1 MNEREAQE
9 KLILVTVDD
18 REIGTLGKEE
28 VHRQGLLHR
37 AFSVFLYDGERM
49 LLQKRADGKYHSGGL
64 WTNACCSHPRAGEAL
79 EEAVHK
85 RMMLELGLD
94 TEVRELFSFTYRTK
108 FAEDLYEYE
117 YDHVF
122 LGTYDSTLPVRIAPD
137 EASEY
142 RWVGLSDLKQELLLQ
157 PDTFTSWFL
166 IAVSGVL
173 PVIEQENALKY
184 QEAQE
189 RRRVGEQNA
198 PGVIV

>member
-1 MNEREAQE
+1 MKPSEANE

-28 VHRQGLLHR
+28 VHREGLLHR

-49 LLQKRADGKYHSGGL
+49 LLQKRADGKYHSAGL
-64 WTNACCSHPRAGEAL
+64 WTNACCSHPRAGERL
-79 EEAVHK
+79 EEAVH
-85 RMMLELGLD
+85 RRLQLECGLD
-94 TEVRELFSFTYRTK
+94 TDVRELFAFTYRTK
-108 FAEDLYEYE
+108 FADGLCEYE

-122 LGTYDSTLPVRIAPD
+122 LGTYDSTLPVRLDPE

-142 RWVGLSDLKQELLLQ
+142 RWVTLSDLKQELLLQ

-166 IAVSGVL
+166 IAISRVL

-189 RRRVGEQNA
+189 KQRVGETK
-198 PGVIV
+198 

>member
-1 MNEREAQE
+1 MKPSEALE

-18 REIGTLGKEE
+18 KEIGSLGKEE
-28 VHRQGLLHR
+28 VHREGLLHR

-79 EEAVHK
+79 EDAVH
-85 RMMLELGLD
+85 RRLMLECGD
-94 TEVRELFSFTYRTK
+94 
-108 FAEDLYEYE
+108 DLYEYE

-122 LGTYDSTLPVRIAPD
+122 LGTYDSSLPIRMDPE

-142 RWVGLSDLKQELLLQ
+142 RWVRLSELKQEVLLK

-166 IAVSGVL
+166 IAISKVL

-189 RRRVGEQNA
+189 KQRVGETTPESEA
-198 PGVIV
+198 

>member
-1 MNEREAQE
+1 MKPSEALE

-18 REIGTLGKEE
+18 KEIGSLGKEE
-28 VHRQGLLHR
+28 VHREGLLHR

-64 WTNACCSHPRAGEAL
+64 WTNACCSHPRVGEAL
-79 EEAVHK
+79 EDAVH
-85 RMMLELGLD
+85 RRLMLECGLD

-108 FAEDLYEYE
+108 FADDLYEYE

-122 LGTYDSTLPVRIAPD
+122 LGTYDSSLPIRMDPE

-142 RWVGLSDLKQELLLQ
+142 RWVGLSELKQELLLK

-166 IAVSGVL
+166 IAISKVL

-189 RRRVGEQNA
+189 KQRVGETTPEKEA
-198 PGVIV
+198 

>member
-1 MNEREAQE
+1 MNEWEAQE

-28 VHRQGLLHR
+28 THRQGLLHR

-49 LLQKRADGKYHSGGL
+49 LLQRRADGKYHSAGL
-64 WTNACCSHPRAGEAL
+64 WTNACCSHPRAGETL
-79 EEAVHK
+79 DEAVHR
-85 RMMLELGLD
+85 RMKLELGLD
-94 TEVRELFSFTYRTK
+94 SDVRELFSFTYRTK
-108 FAEDLYEYE
+108 FADDLYEYE

-122 LGTYDSTLPVRIAPD
+122 LGTYDSSLPVRID
-137 EASEY
+137 REEASEY
-142 RWVGLSDLKQELLLQ
+142 RWVGLSELKQELLLR

-189 RRRVGEQNA
+189 KQRVGEA
-198 PGVIV
+198 

>member
-18 REIGTLGKEE
+18 KELGTLGKRET
-28 VHRQGLLHR
+28 HQQGLLHR

-64 WTNACCSHPRAGEAL
+64 WTNACCSHPRAGERL
-79 EEAVHK
+79 EDAVH
-85 RMMLELGLD
+85 RRLMLECGLD

-122 LGTYDSTLPVRIAPD
+122 LGTYDSTLPIRMDPE
-137 EASEY
+137 EASEW
-142 RWVGLSDLKQELLLQ
+142 RWVGLADLKQELLLK

-166 IAVSGVL
+166 IAVSKVL

-189 RRRVGEQNA
+189 KQRVGETTPEKEA
-198 PGVIV
+198 

>member
-1 MNEREAQE
+1 MKPSEALE

-18 REIGTLGKEE
+18 KEIGSLGKEE
-28 VHRQGLLHR
+28 VHREGLLHR

-64 WTNACCSHPRAGEAL
+64 WTNACCHRRL
-79 EEAVHK
+79 
-85 RMMLELGLD
+85 MLECGLD

-108 FAEDLYEYE
+108 FADDLYEYE

-122 LGTYDSTLPVRIAPD
+122 LGTYDSSLPIRMDPE

-142 RWVGLSDLKQELLLQ
+142 RWVRLSELKQEVLLK

-166 IAVSGVL
+166 IAISKVL

-189 RRRVGEQNA
+189 KQRVGETTPESEA
-198 PGVIV
+198 

>member
-1 MNEREAQE
+1 MKPSEALE

-18 REIGTLGKEE
+18 KEIGSLGKEE
-28 VHRQGLLHR
+28 VHREGLLHR

-49 LLQKRADGKYHSGGL
+49 LHRRL
-64 WTNACCSHPRAGEAL
+64 
-79 EEAVHK
+79 
-85 RMMLELGLD
+85 MLECGLD

-108 FAEDLYEYE
+108 FADDLYEYE

-122 LGTYDSTLPVRIAPD
+122 LGTYDSSLPIRMDPE

-142 RWVGLSDLKQELLLQ
+142 RWVRLSELKQEVLLK

-166 IAVSGVL
+166 IAISKVL

-189 RRRVGEQNA
+189 KQRVGETTPESEA
-198 PGVIV
+198 

>member
-1 MNEREAQE
+1 MKPEEALE
-9 KLILVTVDD
+9 KLILVTIDD
-18 REIGTLGKEE
+18 KEIGTLGKED
-28 VHRQGLLHR
+28 VHREGLLHR

-49 LLQKRADGKYHSGGL
+49 LLQKRAEGKYHSGGL
-64 WTNACCSHPRAGEAL
+64 WTNACCSHPRAGEEL
-79 EEAVHK
+79 EDAVHRRLK
-85 RMMLELGLD
+85 LECGLD

-108 FAEDLYEYE
+108 FSEDLYEYE

-122 LGTYDSTLPVRIAPD
+122 LGTYDSNLPIRMNPE

-142 RWVGLSDLKQELLLQ
+142 RWVGLSELKQELLLQ

-166 IAVSGVL
+166 IAISKVL

-189 RRRVGEQNA
+189 QQRVGEKQ
-198 PGVIV
+198 

>member
-1 MNEREAQE
+1 MTEREANE

-18 REIGTLGKEE
+18 KEIGTLGKKE

-64 WTNACCSHPRAGEAL
+64 WTNACCSHPRAGQTL
-79 EEAVHK
+79 EEAVHQ
-85 RMMLELGLD
+85 RMMLEIGLD

-122 LGTYDSTLPVRIAPD
+122 LGTYDSSLPVRLDPE

-157 PDTFTSWFL
+157 PDAFTSWFL
-166 IAVSGVL
+166 IAISKVI
-173 PVIEQENALKY
+173 PIIEQENALKY

-189 RRRVGEQNA
+189 KQRVGE
-198 PGVIV
+198 P

>member
-18 REIGTLGKEE
+18 REVGTLGKEE
-28 VHRQGLLHR
+28 THRQGLLHR

-64 WTNACCSHPRAGEAL
+64 WTNACCSHPRAGETL

-122 LGTYDSTLPVRIAPD
+122 LGTYDSSLPVRFDPE
-137 EASEY
+137 EASEC
-142 RWVGLSDLKQELLLQ
+142 RWVGLSELKQELLLQ

-166 IAVSGVL
+166 IAVSKVL
-173 PVIEQENALKY
+173 PAIEQENALKY

-189 RRRVGEQNA
+189 KQRVGETTPEKEA
-198 PGVIV
+198 

>member
-1 MNEREAQE
+1 MKPSEALE

-18 REIGTLGKEE
+18 REIGSLGKEE
-28 VHRQGLLHR
+28 VHREGLLHR

-64 WTNACCSHPRAGEAL
+64 WTNACCSHPRAGEEL
-79 EEAVHK
+79 EDAVHRRLK
-85 RMMLELGLD
+85 LECGLD
-94 TEVRELFSFTYRTK
+94 TDVRELFSFTYRTK

-122 LGTYDSTLPVRIAPD
+122 LGTYDSSLPVRMDPE
-137 EASEY
+137 EASDY
-142 RWVGLSDLKQELLLQ
+142 RWVSLTDLKQELLLK

-166 IAVSGVL
+166 IAVSKVL

-189 RRRVGEQNA
+189 KQRVGEPDSTEA
-198 PGVIV
+198 GT

>member
-1 MNEREAQE
+1 MNTVEANE

-18 REIGTLGKEE
+18 KPIGTLGKED
-28 VHRQGLLHR
+28 VHREGLLHR

-64 WTNACCSHPRAGEAL
+64 WTNACCSHPRAGEEL
-79 EEAVHK
+79 EDAVHRRLK
-85 RMMLELGLD
+85 LECGID
-94 TEVRELFSFTYRTK
+94 TEVRELFSFTYRIK
-108 FAEDLYEYE
+108 FDEHLYEYE

-122 LGTYDSTLPVRIAPD
+122 LGTYDSSLPVRLNAE

-142 RWVGLSDLKQELLLQ
+142 RWVGLTELKQELLLK
-157 PDTFTSWFL
+157 PDTFTSWFV
-166 IAVSGVL
+166 IAVSKVL

-189 RRRVGEQNA
+189 QQRVGEPQ
-198 PGVIV
+198 